1 MELKFRP
8 DGKFRIMQIADI
20 QDTQITSKD
29 TVELIEAALDKDKP
43 DLVVFTGDQIKGYG
57 FTLSLGNREENFK
70 KAFDNF
76 LKPVVDRNIP
86 FTFCFGNHDA
96 QAFGISKEKQLALY
110 KSYPNCVAERGD
122 ESLDGVANHNLLIK
136 DSKGEKDIF
145 NIYLIDSLSSTPDGR
160 CAAVTKGQIEWYQKT
175 RDELKEKHGDYVK
188 SLVFQHIPMCE
199 MWELFKEVPKSHKPH
214 AQGFREHAGK
224 YYWIDENRLIKGN
237 CDFTYETP
245 ATPSENTGEFDA
257 LSEKGDVIA
266 AFCGHDHN
274 NSFVGEYNGLIM
286 GYTQG
291 CGFNVYGPKLE
302 RGVRIIDLD
311 ENNLNTF
318 STYTTMY
325 KDIKSVKDIHN
336 KVKYLIYSYAPPS
349 VESVIPKLK
358 KAGIIIA
365 VLLLILLAFFG
376 IKNSKPYKRFMASLQ
391 IKEIISSAEYQHI
404 INTPLKE
411 YDGEGIN
418 FDDSCKTI
426 TLENIR
432 LKIPADCE
440 LVSNT
445 DATDSIT
452 VYTTSNGD
460 NFLGVL
466 IKPDTDINVFINS
479 DEEKAFFDKVK
490 DTCIEEFGFSLDDIY
505 SREKAFW
512 MVNSLADIDYSNAE
526 EVALYYTLLFTKA
539 VSLNDSF
546 SKCYEIETSDY
557 YGFVAVNEYS
567 ERISY
572 ELIFYP
578 KDNLNERKSVLITIK
593 NRDVNDVYK
602 VINSVELVK

>member
-8 DGKFRIMQIADI
+8 NGKFRIMQIADI

-29 TVELIEAALDKDKP
+29 TIELIEAALDKDKP

-57 FTLSLGNREENFK
+57 FTLSLGNREENVK

-110 KSYPNCVAERGD
+110 KSYPNCIAERGD
-122 ESLDGVANHNLLIK
+122 ESLEGVANHNLLIK

-199 MWELFKEVPKSHKPH
+199 MWELFKEVPKSRKPH
-214 AQGFREHAGK
+214 AQGFREHTGK

-245 ATPSENTGEFDA
+245 ATPSENTGEFVA
-257 LSEKGDVIA
+257 LREKGDVIA
-266 AFCGHDHN
+266 VFCGHDHN

-291 CGFNVYGPKLE
+291 CGFNVYGPKLQ

-349 VESVIPKLK
+349 VESVIPVIKKVGIGIGILTAAAVAVHFLK
-358 KAGIIIA
+358 K
-365 VLLLILLAFFG
+365 
-376 IKNSKPYKRFMASLQ
+376 
-391 IKEIISSAEYQHI
+391 
-404 INTPLKE
+404 
-411 YDGEGIN
+411 
-418 FDDSCKTI
+418 
-426 TLENIR
+426 
-432 LKIPADCE
+432 
-440 LVSNT
+440 
-445 DATDSIT
+445 
-452 VYTTSNGD
+452 
-460 NFLGVL
+460 
-466 IKPDTDINVFINS
+466 
-479 DEEKAFFDKVK
+479 
-490 DTCIEEFGFSLDDIY
+490 
-505 SREKAFW
+505 
-512 MVNSLADIDYSNAE
+512 
-526 EVALYYTLLFTKA
+526 
-539 VSLNDSF
+539 
-546 SKCYEIETSDY
+546 
-557 YGFVAVNEYS
+557 
-567 ERISY
+567 
-572 ELIFYP
+572 
-578 KDNLNERKSVLITIK
+578 
-593 NRDVNDVYK
+593 
-602 VINSVELVK
+602 

>member
-1 MELKFRP
+1 MHKYSAVQALWTADFFIAISKKYDKIIIERGAAMELKFRP

-96 QAFGISKEKQLALY
+96 QAFGISKKKQLALY
-110 KSYPNCVAERGD
+110 KRYPNCVAERGD
-122 ESLDGVANHNLLIK
+122 ESLEGVANHNLLIK

-160 CAAVTKGQIEWYQKT
+160 CAAVTKGQIEWYQKI

-199 MWELFKEVPKSHKPH
+199 MWELFKEVPKSRKPH

-257 LSEKGDVIA
+257 LREKGDVIA

-291 CGFNVYGPKLE
+291 CGFNVYGPKLQ

-349 VESVIPKLK
+349 VESVIPVVK
-358 KAGIIIA
+358 KVGIG
-365 VLLLILLAFFG
+365 V
-376 IKNSKPYKRFMASLQ
+376 
-391 IKEIISSAEYQHI
+391 
-404 INTPLKE
+404 
-411 YDGEGIN
+411 
-418 FDDSCKTI
+418 
-426 TLENIR
+426 
-432 LKIPADCE
+432 
-440 LVSNT
+440 
-445 DATDSIT
+445 
-452 VYTTSNGD
+452 
-460 NFLGVL
+460 GVL
-466 IKPDTDINVFINS
+466 I
-479 DEEKAFFDKVK
+479 A
-490 DTCIEEFGFSLDDIY
+490 
-505 SREKAFW
+505 A
-512 MVNSLADIDYSNAE
+512 A
-526 EVALYYTLLFTKA
+526 
-539 VSLNDSF
+539 
-546 SKCYEIETSDY
+546 
-557 YGFVAVNEYS
+557 VAVHF
-567 ERISY
+567 
-572 ELIFYP
+572 L
-578 KDNLNERKSVLITIK
+578 KK
-593 NRDVNDVYK
+593 
-602 VINSVELVK
+602 